1 MLFNEFKHEFEID
14 GRKCSFETGKLA
26 LKSQSSILARMGDT
40 VITVNV
46 NTKPS
51 TGEFDYFPLSV
62 EYIEKFY
69 ASGKISG
76 SRFVKRERFP
86 SDDAILKARMIDRAI
101 RPRFPHDYKDEVSVI
116 VTVMSYDEEND
127 PVILAIN
134 AVSVALLN
142 SPAPFEGPLGAVR
155 LGLEGGNI
163 VSLYKAIDLTSD
175 EEKMNYVVAGDGET
189 FTMIDAGTHIVSEDK
204 ILEGMEKSLD
214 MMKIWIKPQEEFIKK
229 VGAKEK
235 GYTSFETPQ
244 EAIDA
249 VEEVLG
255 EKKIREVLELGESDA
270 HAEAKEE
277 VYKALEGKFSK
288 STMDEAYEVLQKKML
303 RKIVLDENK
312 RVDGRDINE
321 VREMA
326 SEVDLLPRVHGSA
339 LFTRGVTQTLTIAT
353 LGSLKDVRLVDDM
366 VGEREQ
372 RYMHFYNDLPFAYGD
387 ADRVRLVPSRR
398 AIGHGMLA
406 EKGLWPVIPSED
418 EFPYTMLVMSEIQ
431 GENGSSSMASAC
443 GSSMALMAAG
453 VPIKDVVGGIACGLV
468 TGEKGEFKVL
478 SDMQGVED
486 FYGDMDFK
494 IIGTENGVTAVQ
506 MDTKTKG
513 LSMDVVKQTFAQS
526 KEARLQVIAKMKE
539 AIAEPRTEM
548 SKYAPRVVQIKVPTD
563 KIGEIIGP
571 GGKNIREL
579 SERTGAEIE
588 IEEDGTVNIYS
599 ASEESIEE
607 ASKAINIHNF
617 VPEVGQTYEGKV
629 ASIMPYGAFVD
640 LTPSV
645 SGLLH
650 VSEMA
655 DDFVKDVRKFVNE
668 GDIIKV
674 KIVGIDNMG
683 KIKLSIKGVK

>member
-1 MLFNEFKHEFEID
+1 MLFKEIKHEFEID

-46 NTKPS
+46 NTKKS
-51 TGEFDYFPLSV
+51 EGDSDYFPLSV

-101 RPRFPHDYKDEVSVI
+101 RPRFPHDYRDEVSVI
-116 VTVMSYDEEND
+116 VTVMSYDGDND
-127 PVILAIN
+127 PAILAIN
-134 AVSVALLN
+134 ATSVALMN
-142 SPAPFEGPLGAVR
+142 SFAPFEGPIGAVR
-155 LGLEGGNI
+155 LGLDGEEV
-163 VSLYKAIDLTSD
+163 VSVYKAMDLTSED
-175 EEKMNYVVAGDGET
+175 DKLNFVVAGDGEV
-189 FTMIDAGTHIVSEDK
+189 FTMIDAGAHIIPEEK
-204 ILEGMEKSLD
+204 ILEGMEKSLS
-214 MMKIWIKPQEEFIKK
+214 MMKEWIKPQEEFVKLLE
-229 VGAKEK
+229 AKEK
-235 GYTSFETPQ
+235 TYVSTELAQ
-244 EAIDA
+244 EVVSA
-249 VEEVLG
+249 VEELLG
-255 EKKIREVLELGESDA
+255 NETIRKNLEAGDPKLHEIS
-270 HAEAKEE
+270 KEE
-277 VYKALEGKFSK
+277 LFTKLEGKHSK
-288 STMDEAYEVLQKKML
+288 AAISEAYEKLQKKML
-303 RKIVLDENK
+303 RKIVLEENK
-312 RVDGRDINE
+312 RVDGREITE
-321 VREMA
+321 IREMA

-339 LFTRGVTQTLTIAT
+339 LFTRGVTQVLTIAT
-353 LGSLKDVRLVDDM
+353 LGSMRDVRLVDDM
-366 VGEREQ
+366 EGEREQ

-387 ADRVRLVPSRR
+387 VDRVKLMPSRR

-406 EKGLWPVIPSED
+406 EKALWPVIPSEAD
-418 EFPYTMLVMSEIQ
+418 FPYTMLLMSEIQ

-443 GSSMALMAAG
+443 GSSMALMASG
-453 VPIKDVVGGIACGLV
+453 VPIKDIVGGIACGLV
-468 TGEKGEFKVL
+468 TGENGEFKVL
-478 SDMQGVED
+478 TDMQGVED

-494 IIGTENGVTAVQ
+494 ITGTDSGVTAVQ

-513 LSMDVVKQTFAQS
+513 LSMEIVKQTFAQS
-526 KEARLQVIAKMKE
+526 KEARKLVIAKIKE
-539 AIAEPRTEM
+539 AIAQPREEM
-548 SKYAPRVVQIKVPTD
+548 SQYAPRVVQIKVPVD

-579 SERTGAEIE
+579 SDRTGAEIE

-617 VPEVGQTYEGKV
+617 VPEVGQIYEGKV

-655 DDFVKDVRKFVNE
+655 DEFIKDVRKFVNE